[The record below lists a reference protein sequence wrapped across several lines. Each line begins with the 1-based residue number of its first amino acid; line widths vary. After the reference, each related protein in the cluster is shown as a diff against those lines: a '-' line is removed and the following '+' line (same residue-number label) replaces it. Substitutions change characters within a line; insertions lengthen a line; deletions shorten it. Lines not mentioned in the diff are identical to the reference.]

1 MTGLGDPIAKDA
13 GKQTAKN
20 PGDEQ
25 GLDEEQRLV
34 KEHDRGE
41 EHGPSEETAE
51 QRRQRRL
58 QRELALRALI

>member
-1 MTGLGDPIAKDA
+1 MTSTGDQIVKDA
-13 GKQTAKN
+13 GTQTAKN

-34 KEHDRGE
+34 TEHDRGE
-41 EHGPSEETAE
+41 DHGPSEETAE